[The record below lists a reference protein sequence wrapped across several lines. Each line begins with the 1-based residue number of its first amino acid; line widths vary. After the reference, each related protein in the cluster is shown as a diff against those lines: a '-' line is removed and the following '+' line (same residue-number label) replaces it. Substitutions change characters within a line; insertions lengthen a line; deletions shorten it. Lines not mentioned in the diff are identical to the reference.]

1 MPKRCFGIRALRRLL
16 LVAACCGIESIAW
29 AQTQDAF
36 FSDDTVQEVRLA
48 ISSRD
53 WQTLKD
59 KADENTYYPAD
70 LTWKGVT
77 VRNVGIRSRGSATR
91 NGIKPGL
98 KIDVNHYVS
107 NQEFLGLKAFN
118 LKNMYSDASVVRE
131 SVTMKMFARMGI
143 PSPREA
149 HARVYV
155 NNDYAGIYVIVE
167 AVDRT
172 FISRAFGA
180 PEGEVESGGYLFEF
194 QHIASYDF
202 GYLGSGLAAYAGF
215 FKAQTRDTDSLVNI
229 YAPLEEMIRTINE
242 SAPSMSATNS

>member
-180 PEGEVESGGYLFEF
+180 PEGEVPSSWKMVLTVPGARATRSGG
-194 QHIASYDF
+194 AWRRTPDS
-202 GYLGSGLAAYAGF
+202 SRRRRA
-215 FKAQTRDTDSLVNI
+215 TRTRSS
-229 YAPLEEMIRTINE
+229 T
-242 SAPSMSATNS
+242 SMRRSRK